1 MPIHSMRDDVRRRLT
16 LTLREEVS
24 AQEVARFI
32 ASEPPVPTDEQPY
45 DILVDM
51 RFALVGVETSA
62 QAQALAT
69 LASGRDPTRQ
79 GGRIALVANDDA
91 TFGIARM
98 YAAYRGKSGITLEV
112 FRRIEDADAWLTS
125 SSVRRSEAAITYQ
138 RDDRRR
144 RINVTLVGEV
154 SVEDLLAIVDRQ
166 AAEGTWQYG
175 VWYDARRVTKRVDG
189 TPAEARR
196 VLEHVLSVCAT
207 HGARGP
213 VAIVTDRP
221 ADYAIART
229 YSNSGIA
236 ANVVVEVFRDP
247 SDAERWLSSI
257 VPVS

>member
-1 MPIHSMRDDVRRRLT
+1 MPIHSVRDDVKRRVT
-16 LTLREEVS
+16 LTLRDEVS

-32 ASEPPVPTDEQPY
+32 GSEAPVPGDQHPY

-51 RFALVGVETSA
+51 RLAQVAVETSA
-62 QAQALAT
+62 QAQALAM
-69 LASGRDPTRQ
+69 LASGRDPARR
-79 GGRIALVANDDA
+79 GGRIALVAGDDA

-98 YAAYRGKSGITLEV
+98 YAAYREKSGMILEV

-125 SSVRRSEAAITYQ
+125 SPARRSDAAIVYQ

-144 RINVTLVGEV
+144 RINVTLVGGV

-175 VWYDARRVTKRVDG
+175 VWYDARRVTKSVDG
-189 TPAEARR
+189 TAAEARR
-196 VLEHVLSVCAT
+196 VLEHVLNVCAT

-229 YSNSGIA
+229 YSNIGIA
-236 ANVVVEVFRDP
+236 ANVIVEVFRDP
-247 SDAERWLSSI
+247 GDAERWLSSL
-257 VPVS
+257 VPVP